1 MGIAVLE
8 DRMIPEGSRA
18 SRDLRKEGKE
28 FHRGKGPK
36 EAT

>member
-1 MGIAVLE
+1 
-8 DRMIPEGSRA
+8 MIPEGSRA
-18 SRDLRKEGKE
+18 SSDLRKERGKE